1 MAALSPLC
9 LSSSLFSLAPPTSLP
24 PTTLSSSLRLPIR
37 RFQPTLLSV
46 RAAVSAKETPAP
58 KQKQPKGIT
67 KPTPIS
73 PELQSFVGAPE
84 ISRTQ
89 ALKIVWAYIKEHD
102 LQDPND
108 KKVIVCDDRLKKLF
122 GKERVGFLEVSKLLN
137 PHFKK

>member
-24 PTTLSSSLRLPIR
+24 PTTLSPSLRLPIR
-37 RFQPTLLSV
+37 RFQPSLVSV

-58 KQKQPKGIT
+58 KQPRGIM

-89 ALKIVWAYIKEHD
+89 ALKVIWAYIKEHN

-108 KKVIVCDDRLKKLF
+108 KKTIVCDDRLKKLF
-122 GKERVGFLEVSKLLN
+122 GKERVGFLEVAKLLN